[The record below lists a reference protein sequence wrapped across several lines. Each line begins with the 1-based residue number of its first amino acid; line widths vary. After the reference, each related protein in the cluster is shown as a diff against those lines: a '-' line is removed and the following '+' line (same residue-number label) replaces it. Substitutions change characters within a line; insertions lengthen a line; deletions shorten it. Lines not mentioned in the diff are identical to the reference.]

1 MSDTVQVERR
11 DDIAI
16 VSLHRTE
23 KRNALRQE
31 DWIAVGDTI
40 DALGEDD
47 DLRCVVLRGAG
58 EEAFCAGADITNFEA
73 ERSDRKKVKTY
84 EAATDRAFLSVR
96 NSHHPVIAMI
106 HGFCIGGGFEL
117 ALAADLRISG
127 ESGRFGVPAKNIGLF
142 LGYNL
147 VQLLVDAGGR
157 AVASEILLEGRA
169 ISAEE
174 ALIKNLVTRVVP
186 DVELEENVMKAARRI
201 ADGAPRANARRV
213 SRSGVLRYWCKIPAY
228 DIAWR
233 RDGNIEPTGLR
244 TAYVVFRLDLE
255 RYNIRATSRGAA
267 YSITRRTND

>member
-1 MSDTVQVERR
+1 MTDTVQVERR

-47 DLRCVVLRGAG
+47 NLRCIVLRGAG

-73 ERSDRKKVKTY
+73 ERSDRKKVKAY
-84 EAATDRAFLSVR
+84 EAATDRAFLGVR
-96 NSHHPVIAMI
+96 HSRHPVIAMV

-127 ESGRFGVPAKNIGLF
+127 ESGRFGVPAKNIGLY
-142 LGYNL
+142 LAYHL
-147 VQLLVDAGGR
+147 VQYLVDAGGR

-174 ALIKNLVTRVVP
+174 ALAKNLLTRVVP
-186 DVELEENVMKAARRI
+186 DAELEDEVMKAARRI
-201 ADGAPRANARRV
+201 ADGAPLSHRFHRAA
-213 SRSGVLRYWCKIPAY
+213 
-228 DIAWR
+228 
-233 RDGNIEPTGLR
+233 
-244 TAYVVFRLDLE
+244 LE
-255 RYNIRATSRGAA
+255 RLSDPRPLSRAELEAQFDYADSEDYMTGYNAFKNREKPKFRG
-267 YSITRRTND
+267 R